1 MLIGYARVST
11 DRQDLTAQR
20 HALLSLGVDDTRI
33 YTDQG
38 LSGRN
43 RDRPGLAQ
51 AIAACRAG
59 DTLVV
64 TKLDWLARSAT
75 DAAAI
80 AAELAN
86 RKVALNLGGAI
97 YDPTDPVGK
106 LIHDTGDGRRVR
118 SRSHFGPYAGGYGH
132 RPGTGQAQRPAA

>member
-20 HALLSLGVDDTRI
+20 HALLALGVDDTRI

-64 TKLDWLARSAT
+64 TKLDRLARSVT

-80 AAELAN
+80 AAEL
-86 RKVALNLGGAI
+86 
-97 YDPTDPVGK
+97 
-106 LIHDTGDGRRVR
+106 GRV
-118 SRSHFGPYAGGYGH
+118 S
-132 RPGTGQAQRPAA
+132 